1 MDFHEQIMNFV
12 HRLFGGPDPIIHIYS
27 TNVIMN
33 KRFTYLTFRPFLEKT
48 CAVILALI
56 LWQLAAVYIDS
67 NIVLCS
73 PVSVLKR
80 LFSMVREAGFGA
92 SVLFTVEH
100 VAAGFF
106 LGLGIGGLLAGGAC
120 ASRLLRTLV
129 WPWMA
134 AVKAVP
140 VAAIVVIC
148 LIWLSGRNLSVF
160 ITFLVVC
167 PVVYQNLLEGLQARD
182 ERTVQLDEM
191 AAVFRMKRSRR
202 LRYILIPRIYPYLTA
217 ACRLA
222 APMAFKAGIAAE
234 IIGTPAGSI
243 GKQMYLAKTWLA
255 TDDLLAWAVVI
266 VLLSA
271 ACEKGLLAVLLFLGK
286 RLGVYAHV

>member
-1 MDFHEQIMNFV
+1 MT
-12 HRLFGGPDPIIHIYS
+12 GIIRIDRD
-27 TNVIMN
+27 ND
-33 KRFTYLTFRPFLEKT
+33 
-48 CAVILALI
+48 
-56 LWQLAAVYIDS
+56 AAADLLK
-67 NIVLCS
+67 IVL
-73 PVSVLKR
+73 
-80 LFSMVREAGFGA
+80 FQ
-92 SVLFTVEH
+92 
-100 VAAGFF
+100 FF
-106 LGLGIGGLLAGGAC
+106 LGLFLGCVLAWAAA
-120 ASRLLRTLV
+120 ASRLVKTLL

-134 AVKAVP
+134 AVKSVP

-167 PVVYQNLLEGLQARD
+167 PVVYQNLLTGMTASD
-182 ERTVQLDEM
+182 ERTEQMDEM
-191 AAVFRMKRSRR
+191 ALIFRMTRTKK
-202 LRYILIPRIYPYLTA
+202 LRYILIPRLLPYLNA
-217 ACRLA
+217 ACRVA

-271 ACEKGLLAVLLFLGK
+271 ACEKVLLVILAVVG
-286 RLGVYAHV
+286 RHMGMEERN

>member
-1 MDFHEQIMNFV
+1 MNMNA
-12 HRLFGGPDPIIHIYS
+12 RLHNG
-27 TNVIMN
+27 
-33 KRFTYLTFRPFLEKT
+33 FRPLLEKIS
-48 CAVILALI
+48 AILLALI

-67 NIVLCS
+67 SIVLCS
-73 PVSVLKR
+73 PLSVLHR
-80 LFSMVREAGFGA
+80 LFTMVREAGFA
-92 SVLFTVEH
+92 SSVWFTLRH
-100 VAAGFF
+100 VGAGFF
-106 LGLGIGGLLAGGAC
+106 LGLIIGGLLAGA
-120 ASRLLRTLV
+120 AALSRVVRTLL

-167 PVVYQNLLEGLQARD
+167 PVVYQNLLTGLTARD
-182 ERTVQLDEM
+182 ERTVQMDEM
-191 AAVFRMKRSRR
+191 ALIFRMTRLKK
-202 LRYILIPRIYPYLTA
+202 LRYILIPRIFPYLNA
-217 ACRLA
+217 ACRVA
-222 APMAFKAGIAAE
+222 APMAFKAGVAAE

-271 ACEKGLLAVLLFLGK
+271 VCEKALLAVLALVG
-286 RLGVYAHV
+286 RLNHI